1 MVLVS
6 GKTFTFTSGNIFG
19 VEHICMKISF
29 RILVLT
35 GNNMGAEHRLVLLIV
50 YHFYYIG
57 FVQSVLTIT
66 IAVLEPLTKAR

>member
-1 MVLVS
+1 
-6 GKTFTFTSGNIFG
+6 
-19 VEHICMKISF
+19 
-29 RILVLT
+29 
-35 GNNMGAEHRLVLLIV
+35 MGAEHRLVLLIV